1 MRARQEVVDLGCWSC
16 GRVSEVGDIADR
28 QNLRELFPTSIQP
41 WWLPFGSDRAARFTS
56 FFALLYPAIQLL
68 GFFFFGGLIFSL
80 GVHRKFTSAY
90 KNIEPDL
97 KTKTINQRG
106 LRTTMLAWILT
117 STKVNSFNMF
127 LVWPFSSNP
136 VNTITFS
143 LSIM

>member
-41 WWLPFGSDRAARFTS
+41 WWLPFGSTE
-56 FFALLYPAIQLL
+56 LLDLHLFSHCYIQQFSYW
-68 GFFFFGGLIFSL
+68 GFFFGGLIFSL

-106 LRTTMLAWILT
+106 LRTTMLAWILS

-127 LVWPFSSNP
+127 SS
-136 VNTITFS
+136 VTIFE
-143 LSIM
+143 